1 MHNSCMTYYWCI
13 SSFLASTEVSVHL
26 SETIVRGQVEVSAR
40 LQAGKFRLTGLSGIL
55 QNGIKDSML
64 FHHPGEWFGCG
75 IGAFSNMCW
84 QLSWTRCMLSILG
97 IHCSDLWDQSS
108 KLIGCWWGSRRSVF
122 KVCVVI
128 IRGISSVMW
137 SMWGH
142 CCIYGAILVSSKCSI
157 TKQAYPVVKQS
168 KL

>member
-40 LQAGKFRLTGLSGIL
+40 LQAGKFRLTALSGIL

-108 KLIGCWWGSRRSVF
+108 KLIGCWWGSRSSVF
-122 KVCVVI
+122 KVCVVMKLI
-128 IRGISSVMW
+128 HMGLYR
-137 SMWGH
+137 
-142 CCIYGAILVSSKCSI
+142 CYGAGTWNIICDVI
-157 TKQAYPVVKQS
+157 YVGDTVVYME
-168 KL
+168 LF